1 LSAFLRVG
9 GANKEEGM
17 NEADF
22 TWNVPVELEL
32 PCGLT
37 RRFQN
42 AYDALDFLDAE
53 WPTRRGP
60 AYGRAVR
67 LCRNALRGAK
77 AAELARSAFI
87 AAAEEA
93 GMSLCCNPQN
103 LVSFRPKTRTA
114 VA

>member
-1 LSAFLRVG
+1 MT
-9 GANKEEGM
+9 EY
-17 NEADF
+17 DF
-22 TWNVPVELEL
+22 TWNRPVELEL

-60 AYGRAVR
+60 AYEQAIR
-67 LCRNALRGAK
+67 LCRNALRDLH
-77 AAELARSAFI
+77 AAELARAAFI

-93 GMSLCCNPQN
+93 GMRLATDPDR
-103 LVSFRPKTRTA
+103 LVSFLPQRRKA

>member
-1 LSAFLRVG
+1 MT
-9 GANKEEGM
+9 EY
-17 NEADF
+17 DF
-22 TWNVPVELEL
+22 SWNRPVELEL
-32 PCGLT
+32 PSGLT

-60 AYGRAVR
+60 AYERAIR
-67 LCRNALRGAK
+67 LCRNALRDVR
-77 AAELARSAFI
+77 AAELSRAAFI

-93 GMSLCCNPQN
+93 SMRLATDPSQ
-103 LVSFRPKTRTA
+103 LVSFLPQRRKA

>member
-1 LSAFLRVG
+1 
-9 GANKEEGM
+9 M
-17 NEADF
+17 NEYNF
-22 TWNVPVELEL
+22 IWNRPVELEL
-32 PCGLT
+32 TCGLT

-60 AYGRAVR
+60 AYEQAVR
-67 LCRNALRGAK
+67 LCRNALRGVRT
-77 AAELARSAFI
+77 AELARAAFI

-93 GMSLCCNPQN
+93 GMRQATDTGR
-103 LVSFRPKTRTA
+103 LVSFLPQGRKA

>member
-1 LSAFLRVG
+1 MT
-9 GANKEEGM
+9 EY
-17 NEADF
+17 DF
-22 TWNVPVELEL
+22 TWNRPIELEL

-60 AYGRAVR
+60 AYEQAIR
-67 LCRNALRGAK
+67 LCRNALTGTR
-77 AAELARSAFI
+77 AAELARAAFI

-93 GMSLCCNPQN
+93 GMRQATDPAR
-103 LVSFRPKTRTA
+103 LVSFLPQGRKA

>member
-1 LSAFLRVG
+1 MT
-9 GANKEEGM
+9 EY
-17 NEADF
+17 DF
-22 TWNVPVELEL
+22 TWNRPVELEL

-60 AYGRAVR
+60 AYERAMR
-67 LCRNALRGAK
+67 LCRNALRGVR
-77 AAELARSAFI
+77 AAELARAAFI

-93 GMSLCCNPQN
+93 GMRLASDPSR
-103 LVSFRPKTRTA
+103 LVSFLPQRRNA

>member
-1 LSAFLRVG
+1 MT
-9 GANKEEGM
+9 EY
-17 NEADF
+17 DF
-22 TWNVPVELEL
+22 TWNRPVELEL

-53 WPTRRGP
+53 WPTRRGS
-60 AYGRAVR
+60 AYERAIR
-67 LCRNALRGAK
+67 LCRHALCGVP
-77 AAELARSAFI
+77 AAELARAAFL

-93 GMSLCCNPQN
+93 GMRLAPDPSR
-103 LVSFRPKTRTA
+103 LVSFRPQRRNA

>member
-1 LSAFLRVG
+1 
-9 GANKEEGM
+9 M
-17 NEADF
+17 TEADF

-37 RRFQN
+37 RRFLN

-60 AYGRAVR
+60 AYERALR
-67 LCRNALRGAK
+67 LCRKALRGTRAT
-77 AAELARSAFI
+77 ELARSAFI
-87 AAAEEA
+87 AAADEA
-93 GMSLCCNPQN
+93 GMRQCSNPQKQM
-103 LVSFRPKTRTA
+103 VSFLPKARPA

>member
-1 LSAFLRVG
+1 
-9 GANKEEGM
+9 M
-17 NEADF
+17 TEADF

-37 RRFQN
+37 RRFLN

-60 AYGRAVR
+60 AYERALR
-67 LCRNALRGAK
+67 LCRNALRGTRAT
-77 AAELARSAFI
+77 ELARSAFI
-87 AAAEEA
+87 AAADEA
-93 GMSLCCNPQN
+93 GMRQCSNPRKQ
-103 LVSFRPKTRTA
+103 LVSFLPRARPA

>member
-1 LSAFLRVG
+1 M
-9 GANKEEGM
+9 EEGM
-17 NEADF
+17 TDYVF
-22 TWNVPVELEL
+22 SWNRPVELEL

-60 AYGRAVR
+60 AYQQAIR
-67 LCRNALRGAK
+67 LCRNALSDAHT
-77 AAELARSAFI
+77 AELARAAFI
-87 AAAEEA
+87 AASEEA
-93 GMSLCCNPQN
+93 GMRQASDPGR
-103 LVSFRPKTRTA
+103 LVSFLPQRRPA

>member
-1 LSAFLRVG
+1 
-9 GANKEEGM
+9 M
-17 NEADF
+17 TEADF
-22 TWNVPVELEL
+22 TWTVPVELEL

-37 RRFQN
+37 RRFLN

-60 AYGRAVR
+60 AYERALR
-67 LCRNALRGAK
+67 LCRNALRSPRAT
-77 AAELARSAFI
+77 ELARIAFL

-93 GMSLCCNPQN
+93 RMQQCSNPKN
-103 LVSFRPKTRTA
+103 RVSFLPRTRPA